1 MTICRKTRK
10 RRSIRLTATPYPA
23 VALVRFKIYEMAK
36 RKIEFFTAGCP
47 VCEPVVRMVRSMACG
62 SCKVTVYNLA
72 EQCDTKE
79 CIAKVKEY
87 NITSL
92 PAVVVNGELL
102 SCCAGRGVSHK
113 PLELATLPKP
123 VESLTLKPISYEN
136 NQPRDAVLH

>member
-1 MTICRKTRK
+1 
-10 RRSIRLTATPYPA
+10 
-23 VALVRFKIYEMAK
+23 
-36 RKIEFFTAGCP
+36 
-47 VCEPVVRMVRSMACG
+47 MVRSMVCG

-87 NITSL
+87 SITSL

-113 PLELATLPKP
+113 PLEAAGIGNP
-123 VESLTLKPISYEN
+123 
-136 NQPRDAVLH
+136 A